1 MKKIQFLLFCLF
13 TSNCVFAQNT
23 LKGIVVDAK
32 TGLPLPAVSVYI
44 NNSSKGTST
53 NAAGEFSLDNISV
66 TNFDIVATCIG
77 YETFSTTIT
86 TAILQNNLQIKLNP
100 KPAVLDAVII
110 NAYEKEGWKKWGE
123 VFKHSIVGII
133 DAAEDCEI
141 TNKQTLK
148 FVYDKKN
155 NILTA
160 FADEPLIIKNKY
172 LGYELRY
179 DLTSFYTNF
188 KTKIIFYEGYPFF
201 TNLNGSAKKIK
212 KWKERREETYLGS
225 VMHFMRSLYRNKLE
239 ENGFEIRVMQR
250 YANLEKQRV
259 TKIYRSQW
267 VKEGETILFKRTDS
281 TDFYQRIMQQSD
293 SLDYVYLNT
302 ITADSIAYVVDST
315 TAGVGFK
322 NHIQVKHNLK
332 KNILTSGMFHRG
344 KQNIYPVSIIS
355 LLNNNDI
362 VVYSNGSYYNPS
374 SMLSEGYWG
383 IYEKLSTLLPLDYV
397 LGD

>member
-1 MKKIQFLLFCLF
+1 MKKLLFLF
-13 TSNCVFAQNT
+13 FYLLASNYSFAQNT
-23 LKGIVVDAK
+23 LKGKVLDAK
-32 TGLPLPAVSVYI
+32 TGLPLPAVSVFI

-53 NAAGEFSLDNISV
+53 NAAGEFILDNINV

-86 TAILQNNLQIKLNP
+86 SAMLQNSLQIKLNP
-100 KPAVLDAVII
+100 KSAVLDAVII
-110 NAYEKEGWKKWGE
+110 NAYEKDGWKKWGQ
-123 VFKHSIVGII
+123 VFKQSILGII

-141 TNKQTLK
+141 TNKQTIK

-179 DLTSFYTNF
+179 DLISFFTNF
-188 KTKIIFYEGYPFF
+188 KSRIVFYEGYPFF
-201 TNLNGSAKKIK
+201 TNLSGSSKKMK
-212 KWKERREETYLGS
+212 KWKERRMETYDGS

-267 VKEGETILFKRTDS
+267 VKEGETIVFKRTDS
-281 TDFYQRIMQQSD
+281 TDYYQRIMQQSD
-293 SLDYVYLNT
+293 SLDYVYPNK
-302 ITADSIAYVVDST
+302 ITVDSIAFVVDST
-315 TAGVGFK
+315 TAGIGFK
-322 NHIQVKHNLK
+322 NHIQVKHNRL
-332 KNILTSGMFHRG
+332 KNILFSGPFITG
-344 KQNIYPVSIIS
+344 KQSVFPISIIS

-362 VVYSNGSYYNPS
+362 VVYANGSYYNPS